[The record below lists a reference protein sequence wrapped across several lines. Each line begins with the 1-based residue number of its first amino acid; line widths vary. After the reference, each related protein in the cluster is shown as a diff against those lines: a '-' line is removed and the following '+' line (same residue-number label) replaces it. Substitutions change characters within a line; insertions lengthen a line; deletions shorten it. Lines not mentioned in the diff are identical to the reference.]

1 MVERRVE
8 TQPASEREREQQ
20 RERRRAVVPPV
31 DPHPILSRI
40 EQEVSLPP
48 GVTGMGA
55 FVSVVCRLSLRI
67 SLGEARHFF
76 ATLWPDLRRL
86 VEPCLEGRGEY
97 PEHWSKEELLEL
109 IARDLH
115 AGDVAQ
121 AEAITRAVLRHVE
134 DYLPTAVFEHVM
146 SQLPRELS
154 DMWALPE
161 RP

>member
-8 TQPASEREREQQ
+8 TEPASKREGPQQ
-20 RERRRAVVPPV
+20 HERRRHVVPPA
-31 DPHPILSRI
+31 DPHPILSGI
-40 EQEVSLPP
+40 EQEVRLPP

-55 FVSVVCRLSLRI
+55 FVSVVCNLSRRI

-76 ATLWPDLRRL
+76 ASLLPDLRRL
-86 VEPCLEGRGEY
+86 VEPCLEGRGEQ
-97 PEHWSKEELLEL
+97 PERWNKAEYLKLV
-109 IARDLH
+109 ATDLRLT
-115 AGDVAQ
+115 DLAQ
-121 AEAITRAVLRHVE
+121 AESIARAVFRHVE
-134 DYLPTAVFEHVM
+134 EYLPTSVFEHVM

>member
-1 MVERRVE
+1 MVERRME
-8 TQPASEREREQQ
+8 TEPAKERDGEQQ
-20 RERRRAVVPPV
+20 RDRRRAVVPPV

-40 EQEVSLPP
+40 EQDVSLPP

-55 FVSVVCRLSLRI
+55 FVSVVCRLSRRI

-76 ATLWPDLRRL
+76 ASLLPDFRRL
-86 VEPCLEGRGEY
+86 VEPCLEGRGEH
-97 PEHWSKEELLEL
+97 PEHWSKKELLEL
-109 IARDLH
+109 IAIDLH
-115 AGDVAQ
+115 VTDIAH
-121 AEAITRAVLRHVE
+121 AEAIARAVFRHVE
-134 DYLPTAVFEHVM
+134 EYLPTPVFEHVM